1 MTVAAPTTPVILG
14 ILALL
19 LAGPAPLLLARAS
32 WPSRVPR
39 AAIVLWQALALA
51 AVLAALGAGLSLGLD
66 IVFQPFPGP
75 AEIAAHALVTT
86 LTCVVAARLAWTT
99 ARVAIRTRARRRRHR
114 DLLDLVAAAPAEP
127 DGPRGLGGPGMR
139 ILAEE
144 TPFAYCVPGV
154 RRPRVVMS
162 SGALERLSRA
172 EVAAVLAH
180 ERAHLRARHD
190 LVLEAFTALRE
201 AFPRF
206 FRGRT
211 TLRQNQLLVEMLAD
225 DAARD
230 RVGAQPVARALVAL
244 SATAA
249 PAGGLAA
256 TGTGTLQRVRR
267 MAEPHADHRVLAMFC
282 YLAAAAVVAVPTV
295 TVAVPWL
302 LRVAALLD

>member
-1 MTVAAPTTPVILG
+1 MTLAGPATPVILG
-14 ILALL
+14 TLALV
-19 LAGPAPLLLARAS
+19 LAGPAPLLLSRAT
-32 WPSRVPR
+32 WTSRVPR
-39 AAIVLWQALALA
+39 AAIVLWQSLALA

-66 IVFQPFPGP
+66 IVFHPIPGP
-75 AEIAAHALVTT
+75 AEIAVHSLATT
-86 LTCVVAARLAWTT
+86 LTCVVAGRLAWTGG
-99 ARVAIRTRARRRRHR
+99 RVAFRTRARRRHHR
-114 DLLDLVAAAPAEP
+114 DLLDLVATP
-127 DGPRGLGGPGMR
+127 DPSGVRV
-139 ILAEE
+139 LAEE

-154 RRPRVVMS
+154 RAARVVMS
-162 SGALERLSRA
+162 SGALARLSPT

-230 RVGAQPVARALVAL
+230 QVGAQPVARALVAL
-244 SATAA
+244 SATSA
-249 PAGGLAA
+249 PAFGLAA
-256 TGTGTLQRVRR
+256 GGSGTLQRVRR
-267 MAEPHADHRVLAMFC
+267 MAEPRAPHRLLAVAC
-282 YLAAAAVVAVPTV
+282 YLTAAAIVAVPTV
-295 TVAVPWL
+295 AVAVPWF